1 VSHINAPYLQEVPDP
16 EFPTWSTTLEG
27 SRAATG
33 AGAVLLSSHIMPL
46 DASGH
51 GAVLNQCLRV
61 KARFAEQLAAGI
73 PDLRFTPGS
82 DSNILG
88 FAVAQTGSKLSAVN
102 RRTAAIVDRF
112 VASPNFAVSR
122 TALALGSYRDLIEDM
137 VGTWEGSIDDDNL
150 LVVRMVI
157 MNPYLTDAQGNELL
171 IDEFIAELKTFLAET
186 A

>member
-1 VSHINAPYLQEVPDP
+1 VSHISAPYLQEEPDP
-16 EFPTWSTTLEG
+16 EYPTWSTTLEG

-46 DASGH
+46 NAQGH

-61 KARFAEQLAAGI
+61 RARFAERLAGEV

-82 DSNILG
+82 DTNILA

-112 VASPNFAVSR
+112 VASPDFAVSR
-122 TALALGSYRDLIEDM
+122 TSLGLGSYRGIIEDM
-137 VGTWEGSIDDDNL
+137 VGGWEGSIDDDHL

-157 MNPYLTDAQGNELL
+157 MNPYLGNAEGNELL
-171 IDEFIAELKTFLAET
+171 IDGFIGELKTFLAET
-186 A
+186 G